1 MMHAPVSPHARTHP
15 PVTRTRRREDRVL
28 TELRRVLA
36 GAGQLPLDL
45 LGEGPVRDRR
55 EAAARVDALAREL
68 VARMVGA
75 DWDEG
80 AAPSAVTS
88 VLAASVPEAET
99 VLLRAARARR

>member
-1 MMHAPVSPHARTHP
+1 M
-15 PVTRTRRREDRVL
+15 TRTRRREDRVL
-28 TELRRVLA
+28 GELRRVLA
-36 GAGQLPLDL
+36 GAAGVPLDL
-45 LGEGPVRDRR
+45 LGDGPVRDRV

-68 VARMVGA
+68 VERMRGA
-75 DWDEG
+75 GWDEG